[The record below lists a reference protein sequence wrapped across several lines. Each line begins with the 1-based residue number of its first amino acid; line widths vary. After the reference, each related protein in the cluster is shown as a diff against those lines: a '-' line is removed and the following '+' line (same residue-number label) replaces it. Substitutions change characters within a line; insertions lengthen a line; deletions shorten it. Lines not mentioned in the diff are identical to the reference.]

1 MVIKVLAEL
10 RRRTDEYSE
19 DFNQKLENIFFFKES
34 MRDEEYSN

>member
-19 DFNQKLENIFFFKES
+19 DFNQVRKKIFFKES